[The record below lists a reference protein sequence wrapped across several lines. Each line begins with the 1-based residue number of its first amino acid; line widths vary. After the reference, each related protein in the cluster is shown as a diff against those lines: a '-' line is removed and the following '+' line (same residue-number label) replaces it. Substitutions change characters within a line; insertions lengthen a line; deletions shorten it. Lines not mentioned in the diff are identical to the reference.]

1 MQLVSSSEYDI
12 SPNSSNSSRELNIE
26 QAINPFMAAYNLNS
40 NKMHSSPSNSMAD
53 IPPVYFSSSSSNES
67 LDRAP
72 SLNYY
77 YNGSFKY
84 FTFLLVYKIV
94 LFLHVSK
101 CFQ

>member
-12 SPNSSNSSRELNIE
+12 SPNLSNSSRELNIE

-77 YNGSFKY
+77 YNGSF
-84 FTFLLVYKIV
+84 
-94 LFLHVSK
+94 
-101 CFQ
+101 